1 MSSISPEVTRQQA
14 SNDAQVQP
22 VQPQQVFAG
31 LLEMEEVGRDTFE
44 APSDNIGTPHIFG
57 GQVLG
62 QALSAAYRTLPAGKV
77 VHSMHA
83 YFLASGE
90 HRPIQYEVERLRDG
104 KSYAARRVKAMQGE
118 TTLFEAMISAQE
130 PEEGLDYQVEV
141 LHVAGPEGLQSEFEY
156 RRATKHLWP
165 SLLSELALV
174 PRGIEYRKLRTQDIL
189 NPTPYEGTSY
199 AWLRTL
205 EPLPDTPAAH
215 HAFLAYASDHGPLL
229 AAIAPY
235 DLSLVRGD
243 VRLASLDHAIWFHR
257 DFRLDDWILYEVD
270 CTNIA
275 GGRAISKG
283 RFYQDGKLVAS
294 VVQEGLMRVR
304 KPLTEVNRVRNDSL
318 I

>member
-1 MSSISPEVTRQQA
+1 MSPISSDVIRSQA
-14 SNDAQVQP
+14 KSDEQVQL
-22 VQPQQVFAG
+22 VQPPYLFRG
-31 LLEMEEVGRDTFE
+31 LLEMEEVGLDAFM
-44 APSDNIGTPHIFG
+44 APSDNIGTPNVFG

-62 QALSAAYRTLPAGKV
+62 QALSAAYRTLPVGKV

-83 YFLASGE
+83 YFLAAGE
-90 HRPIQYEVERLRDG
+90 HQPIRYQVQRLRDG
-104 KSYAARRVKAMQGE
+104 KSYAARRVTAIQGE
-118 TTLFEAMISAQE
+118 TTLFEAMVSAQE
-130 PEEGLDYQVEV
+130 PESGVDFQVQVPE
-141 LHVAGPEGLQSEFEY
+141 VAGPCGLQSEFEY
-156 RRATKHLWP
+156 RQATKHLWP
-165 SLLSELALV
+165 SLLSELALA

-189 NPTPYEGTSY
+189 NPTTFDGTSY

-235 DLSLVRGD
+235 DLSLVRGE

-270 CTNIA
+270 CTNIS

-304 KPLTEVNRVRNDSL
+304 KPLTDLTRYQEESSA
-318 I
+318 